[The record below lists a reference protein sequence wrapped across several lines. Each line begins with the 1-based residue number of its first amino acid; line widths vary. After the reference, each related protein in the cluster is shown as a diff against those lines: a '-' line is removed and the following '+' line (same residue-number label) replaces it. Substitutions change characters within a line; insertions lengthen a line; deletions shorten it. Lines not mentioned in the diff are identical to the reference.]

1 MKKVSI
7 VTPVLNEEEN
17 IFDIINQTKKI
28 MSEYNEL
35 TYEHIFIDNFSTDG
49 TVDKLRSVAQKD
61 KNIKVILN
69 AKNFGYVRSSYHGIM
84 QASGDSVVLM
94 AGDLQ
99 DPPSLLKSFIEK
111 WLEGKKIILAQK
123 KSSKESF
130 FMSTIRKLFYKFIRK
145 ISDTNLTV
153 NTIGFGLFDKTII
166 NSLKMIRDPYPYF
179 RGLLTEVSEEVTLV
193 TYEQPLRQKGKTK
206 FDFFLMYDLA
216 ITGIVKHSKIPIR
229 IFTLMGFLLSVL
241 SLLSGI
247 IYFFYKIF
255 NWYSFESGIAPI
267 LIGVFILGSFQ
278 IFLLGLV
285 GEYLIIVHTQVRNI
299 PLVFEKE
306 RINF

>member
-49 TVDKLRSVAQKD
+49 TVEKLRSVAQKD

-69 AKNFGYVRSSYHGIM
+69 TKNFGYIRSSYHGIM

-99 DPPSLLKSFIEK
+99 DPPSLLKSFIAK

-123 KSSKESF
+123 ESSKESF
-130 FMSTIRKLFYKFIRK
+130 FMNTIRKLFYKFIRK

-193 TYEQPLRQKGKTK
+193 AYEQPLRQKGKTK

-229 IFTLMGFLLSVL
+229 IFTLMGFLLSAL

-278 IFLLGLV
+278 IFLLGLI
-285 GEYLIIVHTQVRNI
+285 GEYLINVYTQVRNI

>member
-49 TVDKLRSVAQKD
+49 TVEKLISVAQKD

-69 AKNFGYVRSSYHGIM
+69 TKNFGYVRSSYHGIM
-84 QASGDSVVLM
+84 QASGDAVVLM

-99 DPPSLLKSFIEK
+99 DPPSLLKSFIAK

-123 KSSKESF
+123 ESSKESF
-130 FMSTIRKLFYKFIRK
+130 FMNTIRKLFYKFIRK

-193 TYEQPLRQKGKTK
+193 AYEQPLRQKGKTK

-229 IFTLMGFLLSVL
+229 IFTLMGFLLSAL

-278 IFLLGLV
+278 IFLLGLI
-285 GEYLIIVHTQVRNI
+285 GEYLINVHTQVRNI